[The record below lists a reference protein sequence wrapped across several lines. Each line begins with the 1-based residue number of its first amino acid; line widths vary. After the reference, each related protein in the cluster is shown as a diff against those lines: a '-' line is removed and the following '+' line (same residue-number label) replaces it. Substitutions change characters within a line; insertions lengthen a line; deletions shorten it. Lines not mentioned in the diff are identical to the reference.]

1 MNARRDGTRAAMRGA
16 VTAAALVLASRAEAF
31 SLRGHV
37 VGQGATPA
45 AGIAAGSYRML
56 GTLGQP
62 VVGVSGG
69 TNDIVCHGYWCFGG
83 ARVVDV
89 PPGGPGG
96 PGTPAALPTKLEFGA
111 PMPNPTRD
119 AAAFSLALPAA
130 ARVELSVHDVTG
142 RLLDRAEPVD
152 LAAGVHRV
160 RWTGGG
166 RLAAGLYFARL
177 RVDGR
182 VVGERRVVV
191 VR

>member
-1 MNARRDGTRAAMRGA
+1 MLGA
-16 VTAAALVLASRAEAF
+16 CRVVVTVAALAVAARVEAY

-96 PGTPAALPTKLEFGA
+96 PGAPAALPTKLEFGPA
-111 PMPNPTRD
+111 MPNPARE
-119 AAAFSLALPAA
+119 AVAFSLALPSA
-130 ARVELSVHDVTG
+130 ARVELSMHDVTG
-142 RLLDRAEPVD
+142 RLLDRGEPVD

-166 RLAAGLYFARL
+166 RLAAGVYFARL